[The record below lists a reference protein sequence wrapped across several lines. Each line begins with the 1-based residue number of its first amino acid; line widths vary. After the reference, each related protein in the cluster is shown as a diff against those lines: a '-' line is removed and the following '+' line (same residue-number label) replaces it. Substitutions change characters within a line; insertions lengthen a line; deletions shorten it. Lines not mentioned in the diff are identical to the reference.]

1 MDSLRAFAALSIVV
15 FHFAGYMTL
24 PAQMDWLHPVVV
36 RLGAGVLVFFVISG
50 FLIYRPFVRANLS
63 AATRPEAAAYAKR
76 RFLRI
81 VPAYF
86 LALTVTAALV
96 GKSEVFGADGF
107 LYYGFA
113 QIYKQGLELKGLSV
127 AWSLCIEVTLYA
139 FLPIWAW
146 LVAQIPAPTEVDRHR
161 REITSLTL
169 LLALGILFRIV
180 LANGQ
185 GRVGSVSILAYLD
198 IFALGML
205 LAYFSVAF
213 EGRKLPSWL
222 AWVEDRPGLAWFAA
236 AVCIWA
242 MATQTGPNRSA
253 FQAATTPELWL
264 RHGLSAAVGVLLVL
278 PLAFGDQSK
287 GALRRFLSH
296 PILLWAG
303 VVSYG
308 LYLFHPVVLRKL
320 ADAGAMPDSV
330 NLLNWWGMLIL
341 VIAITSLLAAGSWH
355 YLERP
360 ILNLKNSKLLSDDRP
375 SLPTAPRTVIGIGG
389 AALVLTGINGTG
401 YEFID
406 FVLVASGAAIIL
418 GVLTPSGQP
427 RPAVGLLAAI
437 GVVAVVFAVIP
448 GILKLTR
455 PEVANASSTP
465 FPQRAFLVGVSHDG
479 RLSIYLNGK
488 PVVSGNGA
496 KSLGRSKSPFEI
508 GGVAGNQGWNG
519 SIDDVAVWKGALT
532 PGQIQD
538 QFVAGS
544 RSGGVGLP
552 AAMAKTNGLVRWY
565 RLGDISTGLKD
576 SASGKAGKKV
586 GSIAQTTGHVAI
598 GDQDGGALKVIGA
611 GRITTPPLFNVDRGD
626 MTVAA
631 WVQNG
636 SSISNR
642 VIAGAQNEWLLK
654 TDVAG
659 HWSFGVKDGSR
670 GFTVLAPQ
678 SAQRFVPGAAAQAKA
693 AGSTDGISVVALI
706 AALIVALAAL
716 MSIPAVR
723 NRAIELINSTS
734 KR

>member
-15 FHFAGYMTL
+15 FHFAGYMSL
-24 PAQMDWLHPVVV
+24 PSQMDWLHPVVV

-63 AATRPEAAAYAKR
+63 NASRPEASAYAKR

-86 LALTVTAALV
+86 LALTLTAALV
-96 GKSEVFGADGF
+96 GKSEVFGSDGF

-113 QIYKQGLELKGLSV
+113 QIYKEGLELKGLSV

-146 LVAQIPAPTEVDRHR
+146 TVAQIPAQTEVDRHR
-161 REITSLTL
+161 REISSLAL
-169 LLALGILFRIV
+169 LLALGIFFRIA

-185 GRVGSVSILAYLD
+185 GRVGSISILAYLD
-198 IFALGML
+198 IFALGMI
-205 LAYFSVAF
+205 LAYLSVAL
-213 EGRKLPSWL
+213 EGRKLPNWL
-222 AWVEDRPGLAWFAA
+222 AWVEDRPGIAWFAA

-253 FQAATTPELWL
+253 FQSASSQELWL

-287 GALRRFLSH
+287 GLLRRFLSH

-308 LYLFHPVVLRKL
+308 LYLLHPVVLRKL
-320 ADAGAMPDSV
+320 SDAGAMPESV
-330 NLLNWWGMLIL
+330 TVLNWWGMLAL
-341 VIAITSLLAAGSWH
+341 VVAVTAALAAASWH
-355 YLERP
+355 FLERP
-360 ILNLKNSKLLSDDRP
+360 ILDLKHSKLLSAERP
-375 SLPTAPRTVIGIGG
+375 SLPLAPRIVIGIGG
-389 AALVLTGINGTG
+389 AALILTGVNGTG

-406 FVLVASGAAIIL
+406 FVLFVSGAAIIL
-418 GVLTPSGQP
+418 AVVTPSSKP

-437 GVVAVVFAVIP
+437 GAVAVVFALIP
-448 GILKLTR
+448 GVLKLTR

-465 FPQRAFLVGVSHDG
+465 FPQRAFLVGVSHG
-479 RLSIYLNGK
+479 GKLTIYLNGK
-488 PVVSGNGA
+488 QVVSGKGA
-496 KSLGRSKSPFEI
+496 NSLGRSKSPFEI
-508 GGVAGNQGWNG
+508 GGVAGNKGWNG
-519 SIDDVAVWKGALT
+519 SIDDVAIWKGALSA
-532 PGQIQD
+532 D
-538 QFVAGS
+538 QVQAQFAAGS
-544 RSGGVGLP
+544 RSGGRGLP
-552 AAMAKTNGLVRWY
+552 AEMAKTSGLVRWY
-565 RLGDISTGLKD
+565 RLGDVSTGLKD

-586 GSIAQTTGHVAI
+586 GTVAQTTGHIAI
-598 GDQDGGALKVIGA
+598 GDQDGGALKVIGS
-611 GRITTPPLFNVDRGD
+611 GRVTTPPLFNIDRGD

-636 SSISNR
+636 NSISNR

-659 HWSFGVKDGSR
+659 HWSFGVKDGTR
-670 GFTVLAPQ
+670 GYTVLAPQ
-678 SAQRFVPGAAAQAKA
+678 SAQRFVPGAAAQARA
-693 AGSTDGISVVALI
+693 AGSSDGISFVALI
-706 AALIVALAAL
+706 AAIIVASAAL
-716 MSIPAVR
+716 MCIPAVR
-723 NRAIELINSTS
+723 NRAIEMINSTS